1 MNYTDGTIMIFRER
15 TDVGKA
21 KEIFLGQI
29 KGIEKT
35 ETVPASSAIGR
46 VLSTSILAPRNVPH
60 YRRSAMD
67 GFAVRSVDLLGAS
80 LTNPVMLNVSDE
92 IMEETC
98 VPVNTGDYVPDDFDA
113 VLMMEDTIS
122 IGDMIEIRAQVHPG
136 KNVGEIGE
144 DVRKNELIF
153 NKSHLLRPC
162 DVAVLASLGIVEVKV
177 YAKPVVAIIPTGN
190 DLLPL
195 PGDDVPA
202 PGKTLDINS
211 LMIGKYVEK
220 WGAIARYCNI
230 VPEDK
235 QLIEEAI
242 KANLDTDMMVI
253 SGGTSVGQRDY
264 VPEVVEKLG
273 TKLVHGVGLSPGK
286 PTALGVADNV
296 PILCMPGYPAAGLV
310 ALFAFGKPAL
320 RKAGNI
326 PDIPDTKVK
335 ATLSGKIMSREG
347 YVSYARVIL
356 EGNIAHPLMTAGAGI
371 LSSIA
376 KSDGFVIIPENVEGC
391 EEGSEVEVVLIE

>member
-1 MNYTDGTIMIFRER
+1 MIFRER

-29 KGIEKT
+29 TGTEKT
-35 ETVPASSAIGR
+35 ETLPASSAIGR

-92 IMEETC
+92 IMEGTC

-153 NKSHLLRPC
+153 SKSHLLRPC
-162 DVAVLASLGIVEVKV
+162 DVAVLASLGIIDVKV

-220 WGAIARYCNI
+220 WGGIARYCDI

-235 QLIEEAI
+235 QLIEDAI

-253 SGGTSVGQRDY
+253 SGGTSVGERDY
-264 VPEVVEKLG
+264 VPAVVEKLG

-320 RKAGNI
+320 RKAANI